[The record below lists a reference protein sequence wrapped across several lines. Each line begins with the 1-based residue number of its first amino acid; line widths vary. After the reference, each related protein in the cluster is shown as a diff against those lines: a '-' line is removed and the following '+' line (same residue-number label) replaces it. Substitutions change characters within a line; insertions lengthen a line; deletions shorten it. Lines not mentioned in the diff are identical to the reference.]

1 MQKKLTSLLIL
12 SLLLLAACVGLEAQ
26 TFSGLS
32 GTVQDASKAVVAGA
46 KVTVHS
52 NTKGY
57 ERVTQTD
64 DHGFYTFP
72 NLEADEYTVRI
83 EAGGYQTQSVGP
95 FRLKAASSSSAD
107 VTLTVGTGVET
118 VEVSAEEVSLAL
130 DKTSTSIGDTVTE
143 KQLESLPVNGRDYA
157 RLSLI
162 TPGAVA
168 RSRYI
173 SDISFDGAHT
183 VHNQFSIDGV
193 DASRVDQPYMAN
205 GFERGARLLTGSLET
220 IQEFRAQTSGY
231 PAEYGRAAGSLVN
244 IVTKSGN
251 NLLHGTAYDFFRNEA
266 LDSHNYFA
274 RTIKPRF
281 RFNDFGGNLSGPIF
295 HDRTFFFGNYE
306 GSRQTIGII
315 GTGSVL
321 SNYARNIALTAHPEL
336 APILNAMPTVA
347 SSTTNSTVIY
357 NTVSNT
363 SVTENTGSIR
373 VDHMI
378 TPKDPF
384 FVRVNINDSYTAGPL
399 FGVTTTALG
408 VNDHQSVPL
417 RTSNIAI
424 HEQHIFNSHLINDAL
439 FGLQR
444 WASRIESAEDLP
456 QISISGVDASVGSRG
471 DSISN
476 NNSFQWGD
484 NITLVKGRH
493 TIKAG
498 ATAYRIQLNRKS
510 ITTATVNYASVAA
523 FEANTVQQ
531 VTQSAG
537 DPGHGTRATQVGGYA
552 QDSWQLARNFVVNY
566 GLRYDW
572 ATDPHD
578 KDNGTQAFDP
588 RTGALMSKGQPYFNT
603 NMHDFSPRLGFS
615 WSPLSRTVVKLGT
628 GIFYQSY
635 PVGFGAYYVPLN
647 TISGNWT
654 LTQAANPGL
663 SYPYAGYVASA
674 KAITPTGYGFP
685 TKKPDIYTTQWNLS
699 VAQDLGHGA
708 AIQIGYVGNHGVNL
722 WRRTDINLYK
732 QNQTVRPNTAF
743 GSIYLE
749 NNNGFSG
756 YNGFQFQ
763 YKQRVGKQLN
773 TTANYSWGHVI
784 DDVQDQGLYSS
795 NPQDNNNLKAER
807 GNGSGDIRHNL
818 SYSVNYQLPI
828 GSGHFLLGNA
838 TPIVRSVVSGWSVNS
853 LGILRTGVTSNVT
866 MSGINTYG
874 NSNYTNQRPDVVS
887 GASRYVA
894 RTLDSNGYITYLN
907 PAAWSKPATGTFGN
921 SRRNTVYGTNF
932 TQVDFAA
939 IKDTH
944 ISGRQNVQ
952 FRAEIFNLLNHANF
966 GFPNVVWP
974 AVVTPSTTT
983 TVQQPTTFGTISS
996 TFGNTLGFGT
1006 ARQIQFAV
1014 KYQF

>member
-1 MQKKLTSLLIL
+1 MILIL
-12 SLLLLAACVGLEAQ
+12 PLFLLLASVGLWAQ

-46 KVTVHS
+46 QVTVRS
-52 NTKGY
+52 STKGY
-57 ERVTQTD
+57 ERTTQTD
-64 DHGFYTFP
+64 DHGFYSFP

-83 EAGGYQTQSVGP
+83 AAAGFQSQSVGP
-95 FRLKAASSSSAD
+95 FRLNAASSSSAN
-107 VTLTVGTGVET
+107 VTLSIGKSAET

-143 KQLESLPVNGRDYA
+143 KQLDSLPVNGRDYA

-183 VHNQFSIDGV
+183 VHNQFSVDGV

-244 IVTKSGN
+244 IVTKSGS
-251 NLLHGTAYDFFRNEA
+251 NLLHGTTYDYFRNEA
-266 LDSHNYFA
+266 LDAHNYFA
-274 RTIKPRF
+274 RDTKPRF
-281 RFNDFGGNLSGPIF
+281 RFNDFGGNLSGPLYR
-295 HDRTFFFGNYE
+295 DRTFFFGNYE

-321 SNYARNIALTAHPEL
+321 SNSARSIALAAHPEL

-347 SSTTNSTVIY
+347 STTTASTVIY
-357 NTVSNT
+357 KTVSNT
-363 SVTENTGSIR
+363 QVTENTGSIR
-373 VDHMI
+373 IDHKF
-378 TPKDPF
+378 TPNDPF
-384 FVRVNINDSYTAGPL
+384 FVRVNVNDSYTAGPL

-408 VNDHQSVPL
+408 LSDHQSVPL
-417 RTSNIAI
+417 RTTNIAV
-424 HEQHIFNSHLINDAL
+424 HEQHIFNSHVINDAL
-439 FGLQR
+439 IGLQR

-456 QISISGVDASVGSRG
+456 QISISGVDAVVGSRG

-476 NNSFQWGD
+476 NNSYQWGD
-484 NITLVKGRH
+484 NLTLVHGRH
-493 TIKAG
+493 TLKGG
-498 ATAYRIQLNRKS
+498 ATVYRIQINRKN
-510 ITTATVNYASVAA
+510 ITTASVSYASIAA
-523 FEANTVQQ
+523 FEANTVLQ

-537 DPGHGTRATQVGGYA
+537 DPGHGTRATQVGGYL
-552 QDSWQLARNFVVNY
+552 QDSWQLAQNFVVNY

-578 KDNGTQAFDP
+578 KDDGTQAFDP

-603 NMHDFSPRLGFS
+603 NFRDFSPRLGFS
-615 WSPLSRTVVKLGT
+615 WSPLTRTVVKLGT
-628 GIFYQSY
+628 GIFYQAY

-654 LTQAANPGL
+654 LTQTANPGL
-663 SYPYAGYVASA
+663 SYPYASYVASA
-674 KAITPTGYGFP
+674 TAITPTGYGFP
-685 TKKPDIYTTQWNLS
+685 TSKPDIYTTQWNLS
-699 VAQDLGHGA
+699 VAQDLGRGA
-708 AIQIGYVGNHGVNL
+708 AVQVGYVGNHGVNL

-732 QNQTVRPNTAF
+732 KNQTVRPNTAF

-756 YNGFQFQ
+756 YNGFQLQ
-763 YKQRVGKQLN
+763 YKQRIGKQLN
-773 TTANYSWGHVI
+773 ATANYSWGHVI

-795 NPQDNNNLKAER
+795 NPQNNDDLKAER

-818 SYSVNYQLPI
+818 SYSLNYQLPI
-828 GSGHFLLGNA
+828 GKGHALLGRNI
-838 TPIVRSVVSGWSVNS
+838 PVVTTLASGWSINS
-853 LGILRTGVTSNVT
+853 LGILRSGVTSSVA

-874 NSNYTNQRPDVVS
+874 NLNYTNQRPDVVA
-887 GASRYVA
+887 GASRYVT
-894 RTLDSNGYITYLN
+894 RTLDSNGYVTYLN
-907 PAAWSKPATGTFGN
+907 RSAWSRPATGTFGN
-921 SRRNTVYGTNF
+921 SRRNTVYGAKF
-932 TQVDFAA
+932 TQIDFAA
-939 IKDTH
+939 LKDTH
-944 ISGRQNVQ
+944 LSGRQNIQ

-966 GFPNVVWP
+966 GFPNVAW
-974 AVVTPSTTT
+974 TPTSA
-983 TVQQPTTFGTISS
+983 TFGTISS

-1006 ARQIQFAV
+1006 ARQVQFAV